1 MLAALSTV
9 TGAHALSAI
18 GAVQD
23 TEATGMTTT
32 DLDLIAESHSS
43 ANVKRFLR
51 SQSDVEER
59 LQGNNMFNL
68 EKFKR
73 ASDDANYAKSLF
85 PELGI
90 HGEMKSLRMLWD
102 YRKYLKLHPTKND
115 PKLFD
120 KAKITK
126 ASTDGTYANVLFGR
140 WKRYGLEWDDVY
152 KTFKAMGF
160 ATDKQLSQV
169 YKDYRAWL
177 KIHHPSKDTELTSAQ
192 AFLFDASRIDRA
204 KSNSAL
210 AQRLFA
216 KWKASGLDEGPV
228 YQKLW
233 IMGLENDNAVY
244 KLYTDYVLWLD
255 KNFPLP
261 LKSTT

>member
-1 MLAALSTV
+1 
-9 TGAHALSAI
+9 
-18 GAVQD
+18 
-23 TEATGMTTT
+23 
-32 DLDLIAESHSS
+32 
-43 ANVKRFLR
+43 
-51 SQSDVEER
+51 
-59 LQGNNMFNL
+59 
-68 EKFKR
+68 
-73 ASDDANYAKSLF
+73 
-85 PELGI
+85 
-90 HGEMKSLRMLWD
+90 MLWD

-126 ASTDGTYANVLFGR
+126 ASTDGTYANVLF
-140 WKRYGLEWDDVY
+140 
-152 KTFKAMGF
+152 AMGF